1 MNVAPITVDLFA
13 PDAIARLPG
22 GLISLSNG
30 AGGLEVIG
38 LVALELAIGL
48 GAFWTGQ
55 WVYRKLVRRMTLA
68 EELFVKDNVAAALAL
83 VGFYLG
89 IAIALSSVFSKTL
102 ETWLDRLVWPLSH
115 GLLAIGLM
123 TVGAWLGDRYLWQ
136 RFDANREILEEQNPG
151 AAAVE
156 AGFHVAHGLI
166 LYAALAGDGGTWL
179 VALACWLLGL
189 ATLIGAGRLYPRLA
203 GYNVFGEIHHRNNL
217 AAGIALAGW
226 LVGLGNG
233 TKAAFA
239 PEFVNWGQS
248 FSIYGGLLLA
258 SLLVLWLARQLTDWL
273 LVPGVTIADEIAHQA
288 QPNVGAALVEA
299 VAYVALSLLIGGA
312 IAGAIG

>member
-1 MNVAPITVDLFA
+1 MNVVRFPLA
-13 PDAIARLPG
+13 
-22 GLISLSNG
+22 LISLADGS
-30 AGGLEVIG
+30 GGLEAIG
-38 LVALELAIGL
+38 LVALELAIGF

-102 ETWLDRLVWPLSH
+102 ETWSDRLVWPLSH
-115 GLLAIGLM
+115 GLLAIALM

-136 RFDANREILEEQNPG
+136 RFDASREILEEQNPG

-166 LYAALAGDGGTWL
+166 LYAALAGDSGTWL

-217 AAGIALAGW
+217 AAGIALGGW

-239 PEFVNWGQS
+239 PEFVSWGLS
-248 FSIYGGLLLA
+248 FGLYSGLLVA
-258 SLLVLWLARQLTDWL
+258 ILLILWVARQITDWL
-273 LVPGVTIADEIAHQA
+273 LVPGVTIVDEIAHQTR
-288 QPNVGAALVEA
+288 PNVGAALVEA
-299 VAYVALSLLIGGA
+299 VAYVAVSILIGGA
-312 IAGAIG
+312 ITGAIG